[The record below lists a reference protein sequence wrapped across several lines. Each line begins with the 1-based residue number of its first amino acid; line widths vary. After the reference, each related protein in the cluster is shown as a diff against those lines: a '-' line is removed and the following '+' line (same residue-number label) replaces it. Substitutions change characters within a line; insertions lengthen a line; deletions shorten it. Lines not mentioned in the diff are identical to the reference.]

1 MRLIWKVLRQH
12 LSVGQLIGFVLA
24 NIIGLSIIVLG
35 VQLYCD
41 LEPVVSNKSGFM
53 KPDYLVVTKPVTT
66 FDALSGGKPAFT
78 REEIADI
85 ESQEFV
91 TQLGSFTS
99 ANYRIIGQLLVESFG
114 VDVVT
119 DLFFESVPESFV
131 DVESEE
137 WGFEPGNEV
146 LPIIVPRD
154 YLNLYNFG
162 YAPTSDFPAIS
173 ESMISKLELN
183 LALSGNGQRIYMRG
197 KIVGFSSRLNTI
209 LVPERFIRWSNNL
222 LAPGNQAPESSR
234 VIIQVTNP
242 ADERIAAYFKEHELN
257 VEGDKL
263 NASKAGWFMRL
274 LVGIV
279 MSIGLIICALA
290 GYVLILSIF
299 LLMQRNQEAIR
310 NLKAIGYTAG
320 RVSLPYR
327 LIVLLTNLLS
337 VLSAMLILGVVR
349 GVYMPSVY
357 LLAPDFHPA
366 SLTWAWVTAI
376 AFGLVMTAI
385 NATLIRSSVAKQ

>member
-99 ANYRIIGQLLVESFG
+99 ANYRIIGQLLIESFG

-119 DLFFESVPESFV
+119 DLFFESVPETFV

-209 LVPERFIRWSNNL
+209 LVPESFIRWSNKL

-357 LLAPDFHPA
+357 LLAPDFRPA
-366 SLTWAWVTAI
+366 SLTWAWIVAI
-376 AFGLVMTAI
+376 SFGLIMSCI
-385 NATLIRSSVAKQ
+385 NAALIRSSIAKQ

>member
-183 LALSGNGQRIYMRG
+183 LARFRKGQG
-197 KIVGFSSRLNTI
+197 SV
-209 LVPERFIRWSNNL
+209 
-222 LAPGNQAPESSR
+222 R
-234 VIIQVTNP
+234 V
-242 ADERIAAYFKEHELN
+242 Y
-257 VEGDKL
+257 
-263 NASKAGWFMRL
+263 
-274 LVGIV
+274 
-279 MSIGLIICALA
+279 
-290 GYVLILSIF
+290 
-299 LLMQRNQEAIR
+299 
-310 NLKAIGYTAG
+310 
-320 RVSLPYR
+320 
-327 LIVLLTNLLS
+327 
-337 VLSAMLILGVVR
+337 
-349 GVYMPSVY
+349 
-357 LLAPDFHPA
+357 
-366 SLTWAWVTAI
+366 
-376 AFGLVMTAI
+376 
-385 NATLIRSSVAKQ
+385 

>member
-257 VEGDKL
+257 VEGEKL

-376 AFGLVMTAI
+376 AFGLIMTAI
-385 NATLIRSSVAKQ
+385 NATLIRTSVAKQ

>member
-310 NLKAIGYTAG
+310 NLKAIGYTA
-320 RVSLPYR
+320 RTVSLPYR

>member
-35 VQLYCD
+35 IQLYCD
-41 LEPVVSNKSGFM
+41 LEPVVTNKAGFM
-53 KPDYLVVTKPVTT
+53 KPDYIVVTKPVTT
-66 FDALSGGKPAFT
+66 FDALSGGKTAFT

-85 ESQEFV
+85 EAQEFV
-91 TQLGSFTS
+91 SQLGTFTS

-114 VDVVT
+114 IDMVT

-137 WGFEPGNEV
+137 WGFKPGDET

-209 LVPERFIRWSNNL
+209 LVPERFIQWSNDL
-222 LAPGNQAPESSR
+222 LAPGSKAQASSR

-242 ADERIAAYFKEHELN
+242 ADERIASYFKEHELN

-263 NASKAGWFMRL
+263 NASKAGWLMRL
-274 LVGIV
+274 LVIIV

-310 NLKAIGYTAG
+310 NLKAIGYTT
-320 RVSLPYR
+320 RTVSMPYR
-327 LIVLLTNLLS
+327 LIVLTTNLLS
-337 VLSAMLILGVVR
+337 VLSAMLILSIVR
-349 GVYMPSVY
+349 GIYVQYIY
-357 LLAPDFHPA
+357 LLAPDYHPGK
-366 SLTWAWVTAI
+366 LTVAWLVAI
-376 AFGLVMTAI
+376 AFGLVMSAI
-385 NATLIRSSVAKQ
+385 NATLIRTSIAKQ

>member
-85 ESQEFV
+85 EAQEFV

-209 LVPERFIRWSNNL
+209 LVPESFIRWSNKL
-222 LAPGNQAPESSR
+222 LAPINQVPESSR

-310 NLKAIGYTAG
+310 NLKAIGYTA
-320 RVSLPYR
+320 RTVSLPYR

-357 LLAPDFHPA
+357 LLSPDFHPA

-376 AFGLVMTAI
+376 AFGLIMTAI
-385 NATLIRSSVAKQ
+385 NATLIRTSVAKQ

>member
-85 ESQEFV
+85 EAQEFV

-131 DVESEE
+131 DEESEE

-357 LLAPDFHPA
+357 LLAPDFQPA

-376 AFGLVMTAI
+376 AFGLIMTAI